1 MDAARPREQQT
12 GDREGASICDSRTYA
27 TSSGD
32 SEVAVHFR
40 VSNHTDVPRN
50 DLSPFGHDIDC
61 HEHDTTAPKPL
72 QDFRDKQVARLKDP
86 SHIPAKGT
94 LNISDDQIRESL
106 EGPDCCSRPASLEA
120 HCPACSGSNTPC
132 LAMANDS

>member
-1 MDAARPREQQT
+1 MEAARPREQQT

-32 SEVAVHFR
+32 SEDAVHFR

-50 DLSPFGHDIDC
+50 DLSSFGHISIA
-61 HEHDTTAPKPL
+61 TNSTAPKPL

-94 LNISDDQIRESL
+94 LNISDDQFRESL

-120 HCPACSGSNTPC
+120 H
-132 LAMANDS
+132 